1 MTEIKITSTPACEES
16 IIICEKG
23 AFRRSYGNMVFTDSN
38 VYRIYKKE
46 IDALAL
52 SVHVMQAGESNK
64 NEETLFALLSA
75 MADAGLHRKDTL
87 LCVGGGVVGDIG
99 GLAAALYMRGINCV
113 QVPTTLLSQVDS
125 SVGGKTAIDFKGIK
139 NLVGVFRQP
148 REVLVDATFLR
159 TLPEREIVCG
169 LGEIIKHGA
178 LHEPLF
184 DKLFS
189 NADRLFDLTF
199 LEEIVPQNIA
209 LKADVVQKDAHEKDL
224 RKCLNMGHTTGH
236 ALELYEKTR
245 SHGEYVLIGM
255 LYEIELAKMTA
266 DCDEEY
272 LNDLKGLILRVLK
285 NNQLPSV
292 CKAARFA
299 ALDKKNATSNLISFV
314 APVAKGQYL
323 LKEIAYDEYAEL
335 LKRAEENL
343 I

>member
-1 MTEIKITSTPACEES
+1 M
-16 IIICEKG
+16 
-23 AFRRSYGNMVFTDSN
+23 
-38 VYRIYKKE
+38 
-46 IDALAL
+46 
-52 SVHVMQAGESNK
+52 
-64 NEETLFALLSA
+64 
-75 MADAGLHRKDTL
+75 
-87 LCVGGGVVGDIG
+87 
-99 GLAAALYMRGINCV
+99 
-113 QVPTTLLSQVDS
+113 
-125 SVGGKTAIDFKGIK
+125 
-139 NLVGVFRQP
+139 
-148 REVLVDATFLR
+148 FLR

-209 LKADVVQKDAHEKDL
+209 LKADVVQKDAHETDL

-236 ALELYEKTR
+236 ALELYEN
-245 SHGEYVLIGM
+245 
-255 LYEIELAKMTA
+255 
-266 DCDEEY
+266 EEY

-285 NNQLPSV
+285 NNQLPSA

-299 ALDKKNATSNLISFV
+299 ALDKKNATSDLISFV
-314 APVAKGQYL
+314 APVAKGHYM
-323 LKEIAYDEYAEL
+323 LKEIAYDEYVAL